1 MGGPPCTPFSKS
13 GFWLDWKRAGL
24 DPAASLLQEFTRV
37 LREARP
43 RGFVLENVAALTFD
57 NRASRPAFRR
67 LLAEADAAGYKHAWK
82 VLNAADFGVAQ
93 SRQRLFVAGVL
104 KSEKTT
110 PELPAPGFGGTR
122 NRRAAGDPEKS
133 QVTAGQALEGL
144 TAGPEPADE
153 VAGRYGRLLP
163 GIPPGGNY
171 LHYTAERGHP
181 APLFRWRS
189 RYWSFLLKLDPD
201 RPSPTIQAQPGPY
214 TGPFHWENRHLRI
227 PELKDCSASPTNS
240 SSPEAAIPS
249 SPRSATPFPPRT

>member
-1 MGGPPCTPFSKS
+1 M
-13 GFWLDWKRAGL
+13 
-24 DPAASLLQEFTRV
+24 
-37 LREARP
+37 
-43 RGFVLENVAALTFD
+43 
-57 NRASRPAFRR
+57 
-67 LLAEADAAGYKHAWK
+67 
-82 VLNAADFGVAQ
+82 LNAADFGVAQ